1 MQTSQPGSGYNFQAG
16 NSSPATDRLQVP
28 TVHLQPVAGI
38 KSVSQEGTSAD
49 AIGNE
54 AALHSSFEPGRN
66 GGGSVP
72 VVSVPPIPSSLPR
85 QVAFHALQEW
95 EGHVLE
101 VHDDEIVAALVD
113 LTANSSHEEE
123 EAVIPLTEI
132 ADDDAAALRVGA
144 IFRWVIGYERSP
156 SGTKKRVSQ
165 IVFRDLPRVTERDL
179 QQGREWARETRRAF
193 DL

>member
-1 MQTSQPGSGYNFQAG
+1 MQTNHPGSGYHFQAG
-16 NSSPATDRLQVP
+16 SDNPATDRLQVP
-28 TVHLQPVAGI
+28 TVHLQPVTSIEA
-38 KSVSQEGTSAD
+38 VSQEGTSAD
-49 AIGNE
+49 VIGNE
-54 AALHSSFEPGRN
+54 PALHSSSEPGRN
-66 GGGSVP
+66 GGGAVP
-72 VVSVPPIPSSLPR
+72 VVSVPPILSSLP
-85 QVAFHALQEW
+85 QQPAFDALQEW

-101 VHDDEIVAALVD
+101 VHGDEFVAALVD

-123 EAVIPLTEI
+123 EATIPLTEI

-144 IFRWVIGYERSP
+144 IFRWVIGYERSR

-179 QQGREWARETRRAF
+179 QQGRAWARETRRGF

>member
-1 MQTSQPGSGYNFQAG
+1 MQTSQPGSGYHFRAG
-16 NSSPATDRLQVP
+16 NSSSETDLFQVP
-28 TVHLQPVAGI
+28 AVHLQRVTRIESTSPD
-38 KSVSQEGTSAD
+38 GTSAD
-49 AIGNE
+49 VIGNE
-54 AALHSSFEPGRN
+54 AAQHSSSEPVRDA
-66 GGGSVP
+66 GSAVP
-72 VVSVPPIPSSLPR
+72 VVTVAPIPSSLPG
-85 QVAFHALQEW
+85 QVSFHALQEW
-95 EGHVLE
+95 EGHVVE
-101 VHDDEIVAALVD
+101 IHGDELVAALVD

-123 EAVIPLTEI
+123 EAIIPLTEI

-179 QQGREWARETRRAF
+179 QHGREWARETRRAF